1 MAAPSKS
8 QTAKNVVLALLAL
21 WSVVSLIIIVVW
33 ATSPD
38 LKSSARCR
46 AELLEVTEKLEG
58 AKVVYGKNKVALEE
72 LLEKTGEQRDA
83 LRADLLV
90 MGGRLDATNA
100 TLEECR
106 LENVV
111 LNWNISALQEK
122 VELLRQTETN
132 LTAQIVLQEGKGTL
146 ALSENLHHCH
156 ERRLFSSSLRAFGVF
171 LAAFSLPCYHE
182 NR

>member
-1 MAAPSKS
+1 MAAPSKSS

-106 LENVV
+106 LENVSFFTPPDTMGV
-111 LNWNISALQEK
+111 SH
-122 VELLRQTETN
+122 TC
-132 LTAQIVLQEGKGTL
+132 GKCSMEAKL
-146 ALSENLHHCH
+146 CQCAD
-156 ERRLFSSSLRAFGVF
+156 
-171 LAAFSLPCYHE
+171 
-182 NR
+182 